1 MDTHGYSEKCKVL
14 KVSSEA
20 YQLVRK
26 SEHWKEDGRMRTV
39 LALYWTLLCSEY
51 DRVRRLK
58 GSERMTNDTLVNKLQ
73 VVGSLVMRMLE
84 DPLYQNIEPNL
95 SALEGRLGI
104 DWYRDLNDIIA
115 GLLEPYN
122 AGDPG
127 VVDKLRVLILCY
139 WSGLISDEE
148 CERVS
153 SLDDPEWRS
162 QLQALQNEDINL
174 VLHGRWEEYVDRQAD
189 KHRAQLLFT
198 EEFQSKLMEAAIDKG
213 GSVEVEIVKVVT
225 LGPPEAG
232 KTQLKKALTKNV
244 DETKESTP
252 VSTEAEVVMD
262 CFVEEGSNTAWKK
275 LDGREL
281 QTMLCATIENRKYD
295 VSLPNAAQ
303 KDTSHWKGQI
313 PLPIIEEKPDNA
325 EHLLETGQMSL
336 DEEVVYS
343 SSSRLS
349 VWGSEE
355 YDEYTDF
362 EITSDSEEG
371 ITSDS
376 PVMSTFSMLKERV
389 VRRFPLV
396 FGDNHLNKV
405 RLIHMIDSGGQ
416 PAFLD
421 FHPLVAT
428 SRALYLLVYNSQEG
442 LSALPALTYRK
453 PTQFPTKDLPNP
465 TQTNL
470 QMIKRSLYTLHHC
483 KERFLEKEKEL
494 KSCFSGITFTDNEI
508 LPVVI
513 VGSRKSKTCDEDPSS
528 VVETHCCQIPSWK
541 HTQKKVVL
549 VESLD
554 PSCSGVKELREALSQ
569 AESKMKLQLPLYWVL
584 CQLMFWSTDDPSL
597 SVLTY
602 HHLQEICMQ
611 EKLVSSGEEFLA
623 LLTSFH
629 ILGLFSCPD
638 IDRMKLDQTDVGH
651 LHQSPVFTKPDV
663 LYQQVSKIL
672 EIPFHDLH
680 APGQKLSE
688 IASLEDLQRSGILT
702 RNSLHL
708 LGVPDTLGSF
718 PGFHTYLL
726 QSLVKWGLAAQVSQD
741 LGLAAQVSQDPLQLF
756 IPSVLPTRSDAHCT
770 LSESP
775 IPQLALAILAEGS
788 DAYYHLPQGLF
799 PHFIVSLMNRH
810 GGGYELR
817 KSKGNAQ
824 PHCRDVVTLTKDTCQ
839 ETEFPYAV
847 CAVDNIDHISVHIIP
862 VLEDESSPQWSPE
875 DIASIIEDM
884 KQSMEEAYSRLYQ
897 RSTQPQVILCCPC
910 SLCPLAQQKK
920 HLARVDCER
929 LTLHCLSL
937 ECDRPY
943 AKKCSGTMEAILK
956 EMKRA
961 QRKTEPVKLS
971 SSPLKKK
978 DVKTMTQRKREPH
991 KLPTSASKKT
1001 DNKTSLKDKPLKKDA
1016 NMVTKEAGGNRSP
1029 PSEEDDVQPSHPT
1042 SSKSPEHQ
1050 HPVLSTPK
1058 DFMEHFHKEF
1068 LAKGVVKG
1076 KMIADKLAD
1085 EKVIPKT
1092 MKKRLAK
1099 EDDDYKVASEIFNH
1113 MKGQGD
1119 YKSLK
1124 SLCEIMIQADGMHT
1138 MIKLGKK
1145 MLGCLEANK
1154 GNIK

>member
-232 KTQLKKALTKNV
+232 KTQLKKALTNNF
-244 DETKESTP
+244 DISTESTP
-252 VSTEAEVVMD
+252 VSTEADVVME
-262 CFVEEGSNTAWKK
+262 CFVEGESEVMWKK
-275 LDGREL
+275 LDSKTL
-281 QTMLCATIENRKYD
+281 QAALCTTIEKTNYSDHRNEFHATPRPIEKKETPPKVKGWGIRGM
-295 VSLPNAAQ
+295 VSKL
-303 KDTSHWKGQI
+303 
-313 PLPIIEEKPDNA
+313 
-325 EHLLETGQMSL
+325 
-336 DEEVVYS
+336 
-343 SSSRLS
+343 R
-349 VWGSEE
+349 
-355 YDEYTDF
+355 
-362 EITSDSEEG
+362 G
-371 ITSDS
+371 ILGIRQS
-376 PVMSTFSMLKERV
+376 PVEPNQGDAGVKGASRKATAHEDLKVTTTFSSLKEDV
-389 VRRFPLV
+389 HKRFTREVPEQ
-396 FGDNHLNKV
+396 HLNKV
-405 RLIHMIDSGGQ
+405 RLFHMIDSGGQ

-862 VLEDESSPQWSPE
+862 VLEDESSLQWSPE
-875 DIASIIEDM
+875 DVAIIIEDM